1 MSRIDKYLGESNLN
15 EVKVHRKGFKN
26 NPKEELL
33 YGMNQ
38 GEYVKF
44 VRDKLMDKQGNNPGK
59 GTYNNNYVAA
69 KKATEEMIET
79 NKKYALKKMDAM
91 LPDIIQAWLND
102 EIY

>member
-33 YGMNQ
+33 YGMNL

-44 VRDKLMDKQGNNPGK
+44 VRDKLMDKQ
-59 GTYNNNYVAA
+59 
-69 KKATEEMIET
+69 
-79 NKKYALKKMDAM
+79 
-91 LPDIIQAWLND
+91 
-102 EIY
+102 